1 MSHEWRHLMGTETH
15 ELNATQDFFPQSGKA
30 EVPLDKLSGL
40 SPWRPLE
47 KGAAWSYQKHHHS
60 INTQSSLGKLE
71 QLDIQQGQ
79 SGQVRAH
86 LGLLC
91 KATDP
96 AGPSNSKAQT
106 QRLGALRFVPA

>member
-1 MSHEWRHLMGTETH
+1 MSHEWQHLMGTETH
-15 ELNATQDFFPQSGKA
+15 ELRVTQDFFPQSGKT
-30 EVPLDKLSGL
+30 EMPLDKLSGL
-40 SPWRPLE
+40 SQRRSLE
-47 KGAAWSYQKHHHS
+47 KGAAWSYGKHHHL

-71 QLDIQQGQ
+71 QLDIQRGQ

-96 AGPSNSKAQT
+96 VGPSNSKAQP
-106 QRLGALRFVPA
+106 QSLGALRFVPV